1 MALLS
6 LLQDGAVIHP
16 LVLLPVFSLV
26 LAIGYLLFDVVY
38 NLFFNPLRRFPG
50 PKLWAISNIPY
61 TRMFLSGKGHY
72 KMRQLHQ
79 EYGPI
84 VRIGPKDLSIN
95 HPDGMKDLRGHRKTG
110 TGENS
115 KDPVLAQFNADN
127 IIGANRQD
135 HQRFRRV
142 VAHGFSHQ
150 SMVDQ
155 EPIIAGYVDKF
166 INGLHEVCTNGTKPL
181 DIAAWFNFATFD
193 IIGDLA
199 FGEPFGC
206 LDNKELH
213 PWVSLIFAGVKD
225 LALLSCLTRYPWL
238 NKLIMSLMPKSLN
251 SSWEAHRDTSREK
264 VRKRLA
270 SKEDRPDF
278 IDAMIRRTGA
288 SGNEMPFE
296 ELASNAQVIILAGS
310 ETTATLLTATTYFL
324 TTNPETLKKLSD
336 EVRSSFKSESEID
349 MASVQR
355 LPYMLAVLNEGLRLF
370 PPVINGIQRKVREGG
385 DTIINQ
391 YIPGGVSVD
400 IWQWAVYHNPDHFAL
415 PDEYIPERW
424 LDDPRFVNDA
434 KRALAPFS
442 IGPRDCVGKNL
453 AYAEMRLILARL
465 LWNFDIR
472 LDPKS
477 AGWDH
482 RSKSY
487 FIWERGPL
495 NVFLTPRG
503 SPGQV

>member
-150 SMVDQ
+150 SMVNQ

-166 INGLHEVCTNGTKPL
+166 INGLHEVCTNGTEPL

-213 PWVSLIFAGVKD
+213 PWISVVEQAHHVSDAK
-225 LALLSCLTRYPWL
+225 
-238 NKLIMSLMPKSLN
+238 KPKQQLGG
-251 SSWEAHRDTSREK
+251 AQGYVARE
-264 VRKRLA
+264 
-270 SKEDRPDF
+270 
-278 IDAMIRRTGA
+278 GA

-391 YIPGGVSVD
+391 YIPGGASVD

-424 LDDPRFVNDA
+424 LDDPRFANDA

-503 SPGQV
+503 SPGQL